1 MVKDAFAFCD
11 SNKDGLLSQSQF
23 TKMLVFL
30 LSLCFTLSGAQ
41 ELTLPPG
48 FDPAVFMDSV
58 YSDIKAACP
67 SGIEKCECMNA
78 PGVFTEGP
86 FDPRENPVA
95 PS

>member
-1 MVKDAFAFCD
+1 MPFA
-11 SNKDGLLSQSQF
+11 
-23 TKMLVFL
+23 
-30 LSLCFTLSGAQ
+30 GAQ

-86 FDPRENPVA
+86 FDPRENPVGA
-95 PS
+95 LLTYAGCSPGKIHD